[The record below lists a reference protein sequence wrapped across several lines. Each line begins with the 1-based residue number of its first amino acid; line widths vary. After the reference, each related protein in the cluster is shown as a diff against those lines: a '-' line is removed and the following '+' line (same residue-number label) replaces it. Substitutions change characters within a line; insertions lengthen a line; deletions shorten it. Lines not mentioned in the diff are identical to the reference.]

1 MKKSIVLALV
11 IGASFIFAGNVA
23 LAKCGKGVTI
33 RNDNASDITIT
44 QISYR
49 LTGTANYTVWPNKK
63 GAPGVPHVLAAGGS
77 WVPVLGVLVSPCKKP
92 IEVKID
98 YTIAGVATYE
108 VDEIT
113 NLQRLVTL
121 KQN

>member
-1 MKKSIVLALV
+1 M
-11 IGASFIFAGNVA
+11 
-23 LAKCGKGVTI
+23 TI

-63 GAPGVPHVLAAGGS
+63 GAPGVPYLLTAGSS
-77 WVPVLGVLVSPCKKP
+77 WVPVLGVLAAPCKKP

-98 YTIAGVATYE
+98 YTINGAATYE

-113 NLQRLVTL
+113 NVQRLVTV